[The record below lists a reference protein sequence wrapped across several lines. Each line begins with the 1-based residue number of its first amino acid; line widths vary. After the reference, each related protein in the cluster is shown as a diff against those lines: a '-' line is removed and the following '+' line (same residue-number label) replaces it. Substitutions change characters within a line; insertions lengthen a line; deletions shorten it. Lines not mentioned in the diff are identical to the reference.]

1 MDYLRKNSSLISIV
15 ILFIVCLLLYFPNIG
30 GYPFI
35 DTDETKFVSI
45 AKDMLNYSDW
55 INIKINGE
63 NAFDI
68 SPLFFWIT
76 NLSCLLFGKISS
88 ETVRLPIS
96 IISAIGI
103 IFLYISI
110 KKILRKTYS
119 FIISLIMATCLGTV
133 VFSRLATNDFI
144 FVITTMAAILFSYLA
159 IFTNED
165 KSKTKY
171 WIGTYIFCALSI
183 LCSGLFGF
191 FIVFFSVLAMHIFAG
206 KLKEI
211 FIPKNLII
219 GLLIFA
225 ILLLPWHLI
234 MIYKYGIPFVKEY
247 LFIYNLINYISIKN
261 ILIVIGFFIL
271 GFSPWS
277 FSFLWILGSKAK
289 DILTSIFSYFKD
301 NSEEK
306 LKEKWN
312 NLSKIDKFLSLNTIV
327 FFTSLILALLYGSKY
342 TFLILFLMFPASC
355 ISGHYWYEYMIRK
368 EHDRSIFFATMIP
381 NLIFI
386 ICSLLGLFGHNI
398 INKWLFQGLSH
409 LILPLIIIFFIIPVI
424 SIFSVILRS
433 RIVPYA
439 ANIILMLSLSFVI
452 TPTIFNF
459 IALNGGENDLISFA
473 QIANKDNAPLTAFIP
488 AKKYSLIYYYDKP
501 ITFHNNKDFD
511 WLEKYLKENP
521 YTYVVVEI
529 KDMWDIEAK
538 NIKYM
543 LLDSGK
549 RYCLIQHMATS
560 LQEIQEPEENTEPEV
575 IVY

>member
-1 MDYLRKNSSLISIV
+1 MDYLRKNSNLISIA
-15 ILFIVCLLLYFPNIG
+15 ILFIVCFLLYFPNIG
-30 GYPFI
+30 SYPFI

-63 NAFDI
+63 NVFDI

-76 NLSCLLFGKISS
+76 NLSCLLFGKIST
-88 ETVRLPIS
+88 EIVRLPIS
-96 IISAIGI
+96 LISIIGI
-103 IFLYISI
+103 LFLYISL
-110 KKILRKTYS
+110 KKLLRKTYS
-119 FIISLIMATCLGTV
+119 FIISLIMATCLGTI
-133 VFSRLATNDFI
+133 VFSRLATNDII
-144 FVITTMAAILFSYLA
+144 FVITTMISVLFSYLS
-159 IFTNED
+159 IFSNEEE
-165 KSKTKY
+165 KKTKY

-191 FIVFFSVLAMHIFAG
+191 FIIFFSVLAMHIFAG

-211 FIPKNLII
+211 FIPKNIII
-219 GLLIFA
+219 GLLIFS

-234 MIYKYGIPFVKEY
+234 MIYKHRIFFIKEY
-247 LFIYNLINYISIKN
+247 LYVYNFLNYFNIKN
-261 ILIVIGFFIL
+261 IFIVIGFFIL

-277 FSFLWILGSKAK
+277 FSFLWILEQKAK
-289 DILTSIFSYFKD
+289 DILNSIFSYFKD

-306 LKEKWN
+306 LREKWN
-312 NLSKIDKFLSLNTIV
+312 NLTKIDKFISLNTIV
-327 FFTSLILALLYGSKY
+327 FFTSLIFALLYGSKY
-342 TFLILFLMFPASC
+342 TFLILFLMFPAAC

-381 NLIFI
+381 NVILI

-409 LILPLIIIFFIIPVI
+409 LILPLVIIFFIIPVI

-501 ITFHNNKDFD
+501 ITFHNNKDFN
-511 WLEKYLKENP
+511 WLKTYLEENP

-529 KDMWDIEAK
+529 KDMWDIEEK
-538 NIKYM
+538 KIKYM

-549 RYCLIQHMATS
+549 RYCLIQHLASS
-560 LQEIQEPEENTEPEV
+560 LQELQNEEENKEPEV
-575 IVY
+575 TIY

>member
-1 MDYLRKNSSLISIV
+1 MDYLRKNSNKISIA
-15 ILFIVCLLLYFPNIG
+15 ILFIVCFLLYFHNIG
-30 GYPFI
+30 SYPFI

-63 NAFDI
+63 NVFDI

-76 NLSCLLFGKISS
+76 NLTCLLFGKIST
-88 ETVRLPIS
+88 EIIRLPIS
-96 IISAIGI
+96 LISIIGI
-103 IFLYISI
+103 LFLYISL
-110 KKILRKTYS
+110 KKLLRKTYS

-133 VFSRLATNDFI
+133 IFSRLATNDII
-144 FVITTMAAILFSYLA
+144 FVVLTMISILFSYLT
-159 IFTNED
+159 IFSNEE
-165 KSKTKY
+165 KNKTKY

-191 FIVFFSVLAMHIFAG
+191 FIIFFSVLAMHIFAG

-211 FIPKNLII
+211 FIPKNIII
-219 GLLIFA
+219 GLLIFS

-234 MIYKYGIPFVKEY
+234 MIYKHRIFFIKEY
-247 LFIYNLINYISIKN
+247 LYVYNFLNYFNIKN
-261 ILIVIGFFIL
+261 ILIVLGFFIL

-277 FSFLWILGSKAK
+277 FSFLWILGQKAK
-289 DILTSIFSYFKD
+289 DILNSIFSYFKD

-306 LKEKWN
+306 LREKWN
-312 NLSKIDKFLSLNTIV
+312 NLTKIDKFLSLNTIL

-381 NLIFI
+381 NVILI

-409 LILPLIIIFFIIPVI
+409 LILPLVIIFFIIPVI

-459 IALNGGENDLISFA
+459 IALNGGENDLINFA

-501 ITFHNNKDFD
+501 ITFHNNKDFN
-511 WLEKYLKENP
+511 WLKTYLEENP

-529 KDMWDIEAK
+529 KDMWDIEEK
-538 NIKYM
+538 KIKYM

-549 RYCLIQHMATS
+549 RYCLIQHLASS
-560 LQEIQEPEENTEPEV
+560 LQELQNEEENKEPEV
-575 IVY
+575 TIY

>member
-1 MDYLRKNSSLISIV
+1 MDYLRKKSSLISIV
-15 ILFIVCLLLYFPNIG
+15 ILFIVCFLLYFPNIG
-30 GYPFI
+30 CYPFI

-55 INIKINGE
+55 INIKVNGE
-63 NAFDI
+63 NLLDI

-76 NLSCLLFGKISS
+76 NLSCLLFGKISN
-88 ETVRLPIS
+88 EIVRLPIS
-96 IISAIGI
+96 LVTAFGI
-103 IFLYISI
+103 ILLYICL
-110 KKILRKTYS
+110 KKLLRKNYS

-133 VFSRLATNDFI
+133 VFSRLATNDII
-144 FVITTMAAILFSYLA
+144 FVITTMISILFSYLT
-159 IFTNED
+159 IFSTEKND
-165 KSKTKY
+165 KTKY

-183 LCSGLFGF
+183 LCSGLFGL
-191 FIVFFSVLAMHIFAG
+191 FIVFLSVLAMHIFAG

-211 FIPKNLII
+211 FIPRNIII
-219 GLLIFA
+219 GLLIFS
-225 ILLLPWHLI
+225 IFLLPWHLI
-234 MIYKYGIPFVKEY
+234 MLYKHKL
-247 LFIYNLINYISIKN
+247 LFIREYIQIYNFLNYFNIKN
-261 ILIVIGFFIL
+261 TLIVMGFFIL

-289 DILTSIFSYFKD
+289 EILNSIFSYFKD

-327 FFTSLILALLYGSKY
+327 FFTSLIFALLYGSKY

-368 EHDRSIFFATMIP
+368 EHDKSIFFATMIP
-381 NLIFI
+381 NLILI
-386 ICSLLGLFGHNI
+386 VCSLLGLFGHNI
-398 INKWLFQGLSH
+398 INKWLFQGLNH
-409 LILPLIIIFFIIPVI
+409 LILPLVIIFFVIPVI
-424 SIFSVILRS
+424 SIFAVILKS

-439 ANIILMLSLSFVI
+439 SNIILMISLSFVI

-459 IALNGGENDLISFA
+459 IALNGGENDLINFA

-560 LQEIQEPEENTEPEV
+560 LQEIQEPEDNTEPKV

>member
-1 MDYLRKNSSLISIV
+1 MDYLRKNSNLISIA
-15 ILFIVCLLLYFPNIG
+15 ILFIVCFLLYFPNIG
-30 GYPFI
+30 SYPFI

-63 NAFDI
+63 NVFDI

-76 NLSCLLFGKISS
+76 NLSCLLFGKIST
-88 ETVRLPIS
+88 EIVRLPIS
-96 IISAIGI
+96 LISIIGI
-103 IFLYISI
+103 LFLYISL
-110 KKILRKTYS
+110 KKLLRKTYS
-119 FIISLIMATCLGTV
+119 FIISLIMATCLGTI
-133 VFSRLATNDFI
+133 VFSRLATNDII
-144 FVITTMAAILFSYLA
+144 FVITTMISVLFSYLS
-159 IFTNED
+159 IFSNEEE
-165 KSKTKY
+165 KKTKY

-191 FIVFFSVLAMHIFAG
+191 FIIFFSVLAMHIFAG

-211 FIPKNLII
+211 FIPKNIII
-219 GLLIFA
+219 GLLIFS

-234 MIYKYGIPFVKEY
+234 MIYKHRIFFIKEY
-247 LFIYNLINYISIKN
+247 LYVYNFLNYFNIKN
-261 ILIVIGFFIL
+261 IFIVIGFFIL

-277 FSFLWILGSKAK
+277 FSFLWILEQKAK
-289 DILTSIFSYFKD
+289 DILNSIFSYFKD

-306 LKEKWN
+306 LREKWN
-312 NLSKIDKFLSLNTIV
+312 NLTKIDKFISLNTIV
-327 FFTSLILALLYGSKY
+327 FFTSLIFALLYGSKY
-342 TFLILFLMFPASC
+342 TFLILFLMFPAAC

-398 INKWLFQGLSH
+398 INKWLFQDLGH

-424 SIFSVILRS
+424 SIFAVILKS

-501 ITFHNNKDFD
+501 ITFHNNKDFN
-511 WLEKYLKENP
+511 WLKTYLEENP

-529 KDMWDIEAK
+529 KDMWDIEEK
-538 NIKYM
+538 KIKYM

-549 RYCLIQHMATS
+549 RYCLIQHLASS
-560 LQEIQEPEENTEPEV
+560 LQELQNEEENKEPEV
-575 IVY
+575 TIY